1 MVAWLKPITL
11 RDSRGGSWLRYP
23 DRRDRDPLP
32 QPLSGPGRP
41 RRPAPV
47 PAHRADSHTT
57 PRRTTRRNVPS
68 TGNFKNPRIPI
79 SIEQLNVVTPGELR
93 PGPCVD
99 LTCGR
104 SRTPARRGTRTPDPS
119 PWPCVPRPRSRPP
132 HGGRPRS
139 ARRHLPVEEQDA
151 APVLAP
157 RPTLGCLLPFA
168 PSIRHGARMTGVAA
182 LHHRH
187 VPQRARAGEAAPRG
201 APPRTKGPA
210 GAGAQVRRSDARRR
224 GQTPGGRPV
233 SAALRARQRCRARG
247 PASCCAPPGDGFA
260 QTFQQA
266 FQLRLPVLDPSESLL
281 HSRRVGPVGILH
293 PRRVGPVGIL
303 HPVHAAIEPRFEA
316 SHCAPAEPDDRDDDR
331 EAGPDDRSDDAE
343 DADIHTGRVAASTR
357 PAPIGALVEACARW
371 GFRRACLSRTLLGT
385 ASRERRVF
393 QTRRSR

>member
-41 RRPAPV
+41 CRPAPV

-168 PSIRHGARMTGVAA
+168 PSIRHGARMKGVAA

-210 GAGAQVRRSDARRR
+210 GAGAQVRRPDARRR
-224 GQTPGGRPV
+224 GQTPGGVPSVPRCAHGSDAERGDRRHAARRPAMASRKPSSKPSSFACPCSTRASRSSTRAVSARWASSIRAVSARWASSIRSMRRSSLASRRAIARQPSPTIAMTTARPV
-233 SAALRARQRCRARG
+233 PMTDPMMLRTPTSIPEG
-247 PASCCAPPGDGFA
+247 
-260 QTFQQA
+260 
-266 FQLRLPVLDPSESLL
+266 
-281 HSRRVGPVGILH
+281 
-293 PRRVGPVGIL
+293 
-303 HPVHAAIEPRFEA
+303 
-316 SHCAPAEPDDRDDDR
+316 
-331 EAGPDDRSDDAE
+331 
-343 DADIHTGRVAASTR
+343 
-357 PAPIGALVEACARW
+357 
-371 GFRRACLSRTLLGT
+371 
-385 ASRERRVF
+385 
-393 QTRRSR
+393 